1 MALINLFG
9 SKKALETQPRIERD
23 ESLILEA
30 TPAQALAPA
39 PLKKPNFL
47 VQGSRLIGN
56 VTVSSDLEISGEV
69 QGNITAKENASICVK
84 GTCKGSIET
93 QQGDVILE
101 GDLSAGNIKSGG
113 DVTILGCFRGETVH
127 AAGKASINGEFSG
140 VLYATDVE
148 VGPQAKIR
156 GEVHYVESFSVEKGA
171 AIGCQLIHLNE
182 NEKEE
187 EKDQEVEPVF
197 EKAG

>member
-9 SKKALETQPRIERD
+9 SKKPLVSKSDLNRD
-23 ESLILEA
+23 ETLVLDA
-30 TPAQALAPA
+30 TPAQALSPA

-69 QGNITAKENASICVK
+69 QGNITAKESASICVK

-101 GDLSAGNIKSGG
+101 GSLSEGNIKSGG
-113 DVTILGCFRGETVH
+113 DVTILGCFRGESVH
-127 AAGKASINGEFSG
+127 AEGKASINGDFHG
-140 VLYATDVE
+140 VLHAREVE
-148 VGPQAKIR
+148 IGPQAKIR
-156 GEVHYVESFSVEKGA
+156 GEIHYMDSFSVEKGA

-182 NEKEE
+182 IEE
-187 EKDQEVEPVF
+187 DKTLEVEADF
-197 EKAG
+197 KEAG